1 VRDSSNFEVVGE
13 MKRLLGLLIPCKTGS
28 EPLEGTELNARSS
41 RTKLSLLS
49 RREKEEEREART
61 RAGARNARPHLAA
74 D

>member
-1 VRDSSNFEVVGE
+1 VRDSSNFEFVGE
-13 MKRLLGLLIPCKTGS
+13 MKRFYQTSNLRQKGS
-28 EPLEGTELNARSS
+28 EPLERTELNACSS
-41 RTKLSLLS
+41 GTKLSLLS